1 MYLGIRGQN
10 IESDLSQKTGMPKGI
25 YVNAV
30 EEDSPAMEGG
40 IQNGDVIIKM
50 QDVNVETLSDLR
62 KELDKCEEKQKI
74 QVTAMRKG
82 AEGYVEIVF
91 DVTVG
96 AL

>member
-1 MYLGIRGQN
+1 M
-10 IESDLSQKTGMPKGI
+10 
-25 YVNAV
+25 
-30 EEDSPAMEGG
+30 
-40 IQNGDVIIKM
+40 IKM